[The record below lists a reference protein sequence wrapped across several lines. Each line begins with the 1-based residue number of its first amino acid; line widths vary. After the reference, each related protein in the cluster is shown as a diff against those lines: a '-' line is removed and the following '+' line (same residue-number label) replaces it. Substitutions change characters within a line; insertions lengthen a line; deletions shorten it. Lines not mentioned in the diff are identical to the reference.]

1 MDVLVAFFLLTL
13 SVVVL
18 INGITIFVQK
28 KTYRM
33 ARIMLLSSISAS
45 MWIFGYAWMGLT
57 YNEELALISALIAGM
72 GIVCFVSC
80 VVHFICFM
88 ANYSRLFTW
97 TTSLVVLLSGSA
109 IIVYSYYT
117 DSFVFKATKIGY
129 NFTHQNPIVPYLLCA
144 YIIIALM
151 AYYHAIFHWY
161 GKAKRK
167 REKRMIKNLF
177 PMGFFLAF
185 STSFDVILPYLTE
198 EPVLP
203 ICCLGAFVTY
213 FYMLFINRRFDV
225 NDITLDK
232 FSNYMYM
239 AVSTP
244 ILLFDDEL
252 KLRMENSSTY
262 TFFNMGKESI
272 NGKDF
277 FELFEC
283 DLTLRQLQERVR
295 KKINK
300 MEDNARVTNKNIYCS
315 LQTNI
320 IYDDFNEVICY
331 ICFVYDTTSEHKYV
345 EELKVS
351 KKEAEQAYIAKSA
364 FLANMSHEI
373 RTPMNAIIGM
383 SELVLRSNLKD
394 EQRELVMNIKSAGTS
409 LLGIINDVLDV
420 SKIESGK
427 YEIINEEYVFPKL
440 INDVT
445 KIIDIR
451 LEKSDVEFKL
461 SIDPAIPKCMIGDE
475 VRIKQIL
482 INIIGNAVKF
492 TNKGYIY
499 LKVEW
504 NYDYLMPKLIFSVID
519 TGIGIKDEDIDNLF
533 GIFNQ
538 VDTRKNRAVQ
548 GTGLGLAISKHLAEM
563 MGGTIE
569 VESVYGE
576 GSSFV
581 ITIQQ
586 RKADNEPIGKEIV
599 EQLIERK
606 YNVSEDV
613 NDEFVVV
620 KLPDMRILIVD
631 DNEVNLLVSK
641 GLLEIYEVQT
651 DMAKSGKEAIQKV
664 LENDYD
670 LVFMDHMMPGL
681 DGVDTTKIIRDID
694 DGRFK
699 ELPIIALTANVMP
712 ETKDEFRSAGMD
724 DFLGKPIDPQ
734 ELDYIMHKWL
744 ADKKRD
750 VIRTSKRIETK
761 PCEITEKIVG
771 INMNEG
777 LRIVGNNMDNYRLI
791 LKTFVTENMSKLDNL
806 NVDITEN
813 LRKYIAT
820 VHALKGSSATIG
832 ADGISAMAK
841 ELEEAAKKGNTEYI
855 ALHTVSFIDAL
866 QVLFQNIERYLSE
879 CGEET

>member
-18 INGITIFVQK
+18 INGITIFGQK

-33 ARIMLLSSISAS
+33 ARIMLLSSMSGA

-97 TTSLVVLLSGSA
+97 TTSLVVLLSGGA

-117 DSFVFKATKIGY
+117 DSFVFEATKVGY
-129 NFTHQNPIVPYLLCA
+129 SFTHQNPIVPYLLCG
-144 YIIIALM
+144 YIVIALM
-151 AYYHAIFHWY
+151 AYYHAIFVWY

-185 STSFDVILPYLTE
+185 STSFDVVLPYLTN

-225 NDITLDK
+225 NDITSDK
-232 FSNYMYM
+232 FSNYIYM

-252 KLRMENSSTY
+252 KLRMANSSTY
-262 TFFNMGKESI
+262 SFFGTDKENI
-272 NGKDF
+272 QGKDF
-277 FELFEC
+277 FELF
-283 DLTLRQLQERVR
+283 DSNLTVRELRERIN
-295 KKINK
+295 KKITK
-300 MEDNARVTNKNIYCS
+300 MEDNASINNQGTYCS

-331 ICFVYDTTSEHKYV
+331 ICFVYDTTAEHKYV
-345 EELKVS
+345 EELKIS
-351 KKEAEQAYIAKSA
+351 KKEAEQAYVAKSA

-383 SELVLRSNLKD
+383 SDLVLRSDLKE
-394 EQRELVMNIKSAGTS
+394 EQREQVLNIKSAGTS
-409 LLGIINDVLDV
+409 LLGIINDVLDI

-427 YEIINEEYVFPKL
+427 YEIINEEYQFPKL
-440 INDVT
+440 INDIT

-451 LEKSDVEFKL
+451 LEKSNVEFKV
-461 SIDPAIPKCMIGDE
+461 SIDPAIPRRMIGDE

-492 TNKGYIY
+492 TKEGYIY
-499 LKVEW
+499 LKAEW
-504 NYDYLMPKLIFSVID
+504 NYDYLLPKLTFSVTD
-519 TGIGIKDEDIDNLF
+519 TGIGIKEEDLDKLF

-538 VDTRKNRAVQ
+538 VDTRKNRAVE

-563 MGGTIE
+563 MGGCIE
-569 VESVYGE
+569 VDSVYGE
-576 GSSFV
+576 GSSFT
-581 ITIQQ
+581 ITIEQK
-586 RKADNEPIGKEIV
+586 KADNEPIGKEIV
-599 EQLIERK
+599 DQLIERK
-606 YNVSEDV
+606 YHVADDYR
-613 NDEFVVV
+613 DELLVV
-620 KLPDMRILIVD
+620 KMPDVRLLIVD
-631 DNEVNLLVSK
+631 DNEVNLLVTK
-641 GLLEIYEVQT
+641 GLLDIYEMQT
-651 DMAKSGKEAIQKV
+651 DLAKSGKEAIQMI
-664 LENDYD
+664 LEQEYD

-681 DGVDTTKIIRDID
+681 DGVDTTKIIRDL
-694 DGRFK
+694 DGGRYK
-699 ELPIIALTANVMP
+699 TLPIIALTANVMS
-712 ETKDEFRSAGMD
+712 EVKEEFRNAVMD
-724 DFLGKPIDPQ
+724 DFLGKPIDPV
-734 ELDYIMHKWL
+734 ELDHILHKWI
-744 ADKKRD
+744 KKKND
-750 VIRTSKRIETK
+750 TDINKKQPTFNPSPIVIEEAIE
-761 PCEITEKIVG
+761 G
-771 INMNEG
+771 INMQEG

-791 LKTFVTENMSKLDNL
+791 LQTFVSENRDKLINL
-806 NVDITEN
+806 MKVNNEN
-813 LRKYIAT
+813 IRVYIAT
-820 VHALKGSSATIG
+820 VHALKGSTATIG
-832 ADGISAMAK
+832 ADGLSSLAK
-841 ELEEAAKKGNTEYI
+841 ELEAAAKSGDMEYVSQHTEEF
-855 ALHTVSFIDAL
+855 VSKVE
-866 QVLFQNIERYLSE
+866 VLFQNIENYLSK
-879 CGEET
+879 TT

>member
-33 ARIMLLSSISAS
+33 ARIMLLSSMSGA

-97 TTSLVVLLSGSA
+97 TTSLVVLLSGGA

-117 DSFVFKATKIGY
+117 DSFVFEATKVGY
-129 NFTHQNPIVPYLLCA
+129 SFTHQNPIVPYLLCG
-144 YIIIALM
+144 YIVIALM
-151 AYYHAIFHWY
+151 AYYHAIFVWY

-185 STSFDVILPYLTE
+185 STSFDVVLPYLTN

-225 NDITLDK
+225 NDITSDK
-232 FSNYMYM
+232 FSNYIYM

-252 KLRMENSSTY
+252 KLRMANSSTY
-262 TFFNMGKESI
+262 SFFGTDKENI
-272 NGKDF
+272 QGKDF
-277 FELFEC
+277 FELF
-283 DLTLRQLQERVR
+283 DSNLTVRELRERIN
-295 KKINK
+295 KKITK
-300 MEDNARVTNKNIYCS
+300 MEDNASINNQGTYCS

-331 ICFVYDTTSEHKYV
+331 ICFVYDTTAEHKYV
-345 EELKVS
+345 EELKIS
-351 KKEAEQAYIAKSA
+351 KKEAEQAYVAKSA

-383 SELVLRSNLKD
+383 SDLVLRSELKE
-394 EQRELVMNIKSAGTS
+394 EQREQVLNIKSAGTS
-409 LLGIINDVLDV
+409 LLGIINDVLDI

-427 YEIINEEYVFPKL
+427 YEIINEEYQFPKL
-440 INDVT
+440 INDIT

-451 LEKSDVEFKL
+451 LEKSNVEFKV
-461 SIDPAIPKCMIGDE
+461 SIDPAIPRRMIGDE

-492 TNKGYIY
+492 TKEGYIY
-499 LKVEW
+499 LKAEW
-504 NYDYLMPKLIFSVID
+504 NYDYLLPKLTFSVTD
-519 TGIGIKDEDIDNLF
+519 TGIGIKEEDLDKLF

-538 VDTRKNRAVQ
+538 VDTRKNRAVE

-563 MGGTIE
+563 MGGCIT
-569 VESVYGE
+569 VDSVYGE
-576 GSSFV
+576 GSSFT
-581 ITIQQ
+581 ITIEQK
-586 RKADNEPIGKEIV
+586 KADNEPIGKEIV
-599 EQLIERK
+599 DQLIERK
-606 YNVSEDV
+606 YHVADDYR
-613 NDEFVVV
+613 DELLVV
-620 KLPDMRILIVD
+620 KMPDVRLLIVD
-631 DNEVNLLVSK
+631 DNEVNLLVTK
-641 GLLEIYEVQT
+641 GLLDIYEMQT
-651 DMAKSGKEAIQKV
+651 DLAKSGKEAIQMI
-664 LENDYD
+664 LEQEYD

-681 DGVDTTKIIRDID
+681 DGVDTTKIIRDL
-694 DGRFK
+694 DGGRYK
-699 ELPIIALTANVMP
+699 TLPIIALTANVMS
-712 ETKDEFRSAGMD
+712 EVKEEFRNAGMD
-724 DFLGKPIDPQ
+724 DFLGKPIDPV
-734 ELDYIMHKWL
+734 ELDHILHKWI
-744 ADKKRD
+744 KKKND
-750 VIRTSKRIETK
+750 TDINKKQTTFNPSPIVIEEAIE
-761 PCEITEKIVG
+761 G
-771 INMNEG
+771 INMQEG

-791 LKTFVTENMSKLDNL
+791 LQTFVSENRDKLINL
-806 NVDITEN
+806 MKVNNEN
-813 LRKYIAT
+813 IRVYIAT
-820 VHALKGSSATIG
+820 VHALKGSTATIG
-832 ADGISAMAK
+832 ADGLSSLAK
-841 ELEEAAKKGNTEYI
+841 ELEAAAKSGDMEYVSQHTEEF
-855 ALHTVSFIDAL
+855 VSKVE
-866 QVLFQNIERYLSE
+866 VLFQNIENYLSK
-879 CGEET
+879 TT